1 MSQHAKELLL
11 ERVAR
16 AHFQYFLD
24 YQDKDTGL
32 ILDRTR
38 EGGPATI
45 AGVGF
50 ALPAYAA
57 ASRRHWI
64 SRGEAVSYTLKVLRL
79 LWTVPQGEEAQG
91 KSGYR
96 GYFYHFLDPKTGER
110 ATAPRFWNSELSSID
125 TALLMAGVRFAA
137 AFYAGQTPE
146 ETEIRQLADQLYNR
160 VQWNWLLRPDGLIG
174 HGWSPEQGM
183 IESVYSGYSE
193 ALLLYLLALGSPT
206 HAVPSQSWQALCRR
220 YQTANY
226 TGKKKG
232 TFITMPG
239 TPLFCYQFPHCF
251 VDFRGIKDGVNR
263 KLGFDYFENSRRAT
277 LAQHRYAVLNPE
289 NFLGYDHK
297 NWGLT
302 ASDGPGDRT
311 ATVNGKERC
320 FSWYR
325 ERGAPF
331 GHDDGTIAP
340 TAAMSSL
347 PFAPGL
353 VIKTA
358 RHWLKHRPELFSRH
372 GFADAFNDSFTISA
386 SPGETASATCTWVDP
401 ERIAID
407 QGPVVLMFENHR
419 SGLIWRTM
427 RRDPV
432 LQRALEKADFRGG
445 WLKKKAKAA
454 RAAEAKTA
462 SSRKK
467 H

>member
-1 MSQHAKELLL
+1 MSQHANELLL

-24 YQDKDTGL
+24 YQDRDTGL

-38 EGGPATI
+38 EDGPATI

-64 SRGEAVSYTLKVLRL
+64 SRGEAIGYTLKVLRL
-79 LWTVPQGEEAQG
+79 LWAVPQGEEAHG
-91 KSGYR
+91 RSGYR
-96 GYFYHFLDPKTGER
+96 GFFYHFLDPKSGQR

-137 AFYAGQTPE
+137 AFYKRDTPE
-146 ETEIRQLADQLYNR
+146 EAEIRQLADQLYNR
-160 VQWNWLLRPDGLIG
+160 VEWSWLLRPDGLIG

-206 HAVPSQSWQALCRR
+206 DPVPDSSWQALCRH

-226 TGKKKG
+226 TGKKQG

-251 VDFRGIKDGVNR
+251 VDFRGIKDDVNR
-263 KLGFDYFENSRRAT
+263 ELGFDYFENSRRAT

-289 NFLGYDHK
+289 NFVGYDHK

-302 ASDGPGDRT
+302 ACDGPGHHK
-311 ATVNGKERC
+311 ATVNGKERQ

-347 PFAPGL
+347 PFAPKL
-353 VIKTA
+353 VLKTA
-358 RHWLKHRPELFSRH
+358 SHWLKHRPELFSRH
-372 GFADAFNDSFTISA
+372 GFADAFNDSFRISPA
-386 SPGETASATCTWVDP
+386 PGGTSSASATWVDQ

-407 QGPVVLMFENHR
+407 QGPVVLMFENYR
-419 SGLIWRTM
+419 GGLIWQTM

-432 LQRALEKADFRGG
+432 LQRALKKAGFKGG
-445 WLKKKAKAA
+445 WLKKKAGTAKAA
-454 RAAEAKTA
+454 KATA
-462 SSRKK
+462 RRKK